1 MAIINS
7 SFYRDSARKILN
19 TIDESPVP
27 VDWAAIDEDE
37 LIEVIAQALVDGRTT
52 AMDKKIFSNDEIL
65 AIAAKA
71 RGCDLDGDTFIIDGI
86 PYWIDLSKGVCK
98 RVENSD

>member
-1 MAIINS
+1 MSISFIKWAERSEVLTIINS

-37 LIEVIAQALVDGRTT
+37 LIEVIAQAL
-52 AMDKKIFSNDEIL
+52 I
-65 AIAAKA
+65 AID
-71 RGCDLDGDTFIIDGI
+71 RESGIIHGYD
-86 PYWIDLSKGVCK
+86 VCQ
-98 RVENSD
+98 